1 MPTSIEAQGVT
12 VDEAIQVALNKLG
25 VTRDRVEIEIVHH
38 PRAGILGIGA
48 RRAKVRAT
56 LRAGVMADGE
66 EFDMSVGGGR
76 AGGRRRRR
84 SSRRRRGGEGAGDR
98 EGLRAGERTGRA
110 GQGTEA
116 RSEGTSTGAS
126 RGGQGRGGRGGAD
139 SRQQDRGRQGQR
151 GREGQRGGRGRGR
164 GGDGGQQRAARV
176 DQGTGRDAAPEGS
189 RSDQSRK
196 ASQQPETRAAKRS
209 QQRVPEDR
217 HSNEERS
224 ERGQSRERRESG
236 PRLSSEEIK
245 TKAVALTGEIA
256 KRMGFE
262 ATVTADVDEAENEV
276 IVQLRADA
284 EGLLIGRRGQTLD
297 ALEHL
302 LNRMIARGEATA
314 ESHVVLDVG
323 GYRERRKTS
332 LLELAER
339 LKVSALTQ
347 RRRVQVSPMSPR
359 DRKILQNALV
369 ADDAVSTRVLGS
381 GFYRR
386 VLIVPAGLEED
397 ESSPIE
403 EVHADSH
410 RGDDAT
416 LDDDPA
422 ATG

>member
-38 PRAGILGIGA
+38 PRSGILGIGA

-76 AGGRRRRR
+76 GGGRRRRR
-84 SSRRRRGGEGAGDR
+84 PSRRRRGGES
-98 EGLRAGERTGRA
+98 AGERQVEREGERSGRA
-110 GQGTEA
+110 GQQTKTRPEGA
-116 RSEGTSTGAS
+116 PAGAGRSA
-126 RGGQGRGGRGGAD
+126 QGRGGRGGGDA
-139 SRQQDRGRQGQR
+139 RQQDRGRQGQR

-164 GGDGGQQRAARV
+164 GGEGAPQRTERTDRGNAATAVAEPLRTEPQRAVSRQPEV
-176 DQGTGRDAAPEGS
+176 QAPELAQRRGA
-189 RSDQSRK
+189 DQRPSP
-196 ASQQPETRAAKRS
+196 AEQS
-209 QQRVPEDR
+209 
-217 HSNEERS
+217 ERS
-224 ERGQSRERRESG
+224 ESRERRESG
-236 PRLSSEEIK
+236 PRLGSDEIK
-245 TKAVALTGEIA
+245 AKAVMLAGEIA

-262 ATVTADVDEAENEV
+262 ATVTAEVDEAENEV

-339 LKVSALTQ
+339 LKASALAQ
-347 RRRVQVSPMSPR
+347 GRRVQVSPMSPR
-359 DRKILQNALV
+359 DRKILQNAL
-369 ADDAVSTRVLGS
+369 AGDAAVGTRVLGS

-397 ESSPIE
+397 DSSPIE
-403 EVHADSH
+403 EVHADVH
-410 RGDDAT
+410 RSDDGAE
-416 LDDDPA
+416 DDDPA